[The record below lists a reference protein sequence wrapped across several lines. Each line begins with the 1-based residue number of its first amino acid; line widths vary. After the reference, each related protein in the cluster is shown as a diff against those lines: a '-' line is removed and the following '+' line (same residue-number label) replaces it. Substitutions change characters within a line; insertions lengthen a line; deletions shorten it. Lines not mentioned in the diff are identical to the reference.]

1 MSYQNDNI
9 DYHSKY
15 LKYKKKYLDLQSKI
29 EGGATPSFEEIVKQ
43 VESKLKTFDA
53 NLKKK
58 GWAGADID
66 FKNTNNRYPGLD
78 TATITLP
85 EIESLIAIVQYMNDQ
100 KIVNKA
106 SENAKVFLSKKGLK
120 NMTKFLELL
129 TEIRKRFNEHVFGL
143 KLRNIKVIEKVG
155 SEYPIMKP
163 FVWLS
168 NNTKGTSPAGG
179 WMKADKFNAV
189 AVGIHRLLDDLNSR
203 IGSIFG
209 KLNVWTRWATEM
221 NNKKGFDNIPNY
233 KRDEYVAMKTKFE
246 EGKENLV
253 ELLKNMDGQ
262 YPESKKYKFGGRS
275 YTSKSLT
282 KK

>member
-15 LKYKKKYLDLQSKI
+15 LKYKKKYLDLQSRI
-29 EGGATPSFEEIVKQ
+29 EGGANPSFEEIVTQ
-43 VESKLKTFDA
+43 VESKLKEFDA

-106 SENAKVFLSKKGLK
+106 SENAKMYLSKKGLK

-143 KLRNIKVIEKVG
+143 KLNGIKVIEKVG

-189 AVGIHRLLDDLNSR
+189 AKGIHRLLDDLNSR